1 MPSVTID
8 ASVVDGSNTLPFPNP
23 ISLLNSPI
31 NIGSKLIGGI
41 SSPINISS
49 QFINDIY
56 TPTSIDSELI
66 GGIGLPS
73 SIGSLSVGGIDTP
86 TSIDSEPVIGIINPV
101 SIAPET
107 EIDLSLAVSITPESP
122 ASPTVPVNITAEA
135 EAELSAPSSY
145 TPNAIETE
153 LPPFA
158 LNHARILYDN
168 LLVGSASSTDSGTNP
183 SFALIPN
190 TAQRWTTS
198 VNSFL
203 KFTLPVNQNIDTVCI
218 GAHNLSA
225 GGYTVG
231 VFYRATV
238 GGTLTAFTTG
248 KTPTNDNALMF
259 HRSSTVSAKTIE
271 VYLTGG
277 TGDAFI
283 GSVYAGV
290 ALQMQRP
297 FFGGHTPAVLA
308 RQADYYSSMSESG
321 NFIGVEVRRRALESD
336 AAWKNLTDTWYRQYF
351 VPFLASA
358 EVLPFYFA
366 WNLLEYPT
374 DVAYC
379 KNITNVAPSYSGQ
392 RDLMTVGIPLVGIA

>member
-1 MPSVTID
+1 MPAVTVD

-23 ISLLNSPI
+23 ISPLNAPI
-31 NIGSKLIGGI
+31 NISANLIGGI
-41 SSPINISS
+41 NSPINISS
-49 QFINDIY
+49 QFIGDID

-66 GGIGLPS
+66 GDIDLPS
-73 SIGSLSVGGIDTP
+73 SIGSLSISGIGAPVG
-86 TSIDSEPVIGIINPV
+86 
-101 SIAPET
+101 
-107 EIDLSLAVSITPESP
+107 ITPEVESELP
-122 ASPTVPVNITAEA
+122 APVNITAETESVLA
-135 EAELSAPSSY
+135 LPSSY
-145 TPNAIETE
+145 TANAIETE
-153 LPPFA
+153 SPPFD
-158 LNHARILYDN
+158 LNHARILYEN
-168 LLVGSASSTDSGTNP
+168 LLVGSTSSTDLGTNP

-203 KFTLPVNQNIDTVCI
+203 KFTLPVNQDIDTVCI

-225 GGYTVG
+225 GGYNVT
-231 VFYRATV
+231 VFYRPTI
-238 GGTLTAFTTG
+238 GGTLTAFTTS

-271 VYLTGG
+271 VYLTAG
-277 TGDAFI
+277 TGEAFI

-336 AAWKNLTDTWYRQYF
+336 ASWKNLTDTWYRQYF

-358 EVLPFYFA
+358 EILPFYFA
-366 WNLLEYPT
+366 WNLLQYPN

>member
-1 MPSVTID
+1 MPAVTID
-8 ASVVDGSNTLPFPNP
+8 ASVVDGSNTRIHANP
-23 ISLLNSPI
+23 IYPVQLPVTVPAELVGAVNSPVD
-31 NIGSKLIGGI
+31 IGSI
-41 SSPINISS
+41 SSRLVGAPV
-49 QFINDIY
+49 
-56 TPTSIDSELI
+56 TVA
-66 GGIGLPS
+66 
-73 SIGSLSVGGIDTP
+73 SLSVADVAIPVDITELAP
-86 TSIDSEPVIGIINPV
+86 IALSIPVDITEES
-101 SIAPET
+101 SIA
-107 EIDLSLAVSITPESP
+107 LSV
-122 ASPTVPVNITAEA
+122 
-135 EAELSAPSSY
+135 
-145 TPNAIETE
+145 PNAITPIAADPES
-153 LPPFA
+153 PPFA
-158 LNHARILYDN
+158 LNHARILYEN
-168 LLVGSASSTDSGTNP
+168 LLVGSTSSTDNGTNP

-203 KFTLPVNQNIDTVCI
+203 KFTLPVNQDIDTVCI

-225 GGYTVG
+225 GGYNVT
-231 VFYRATV
+231 VFYRPTI
-238 GGTLTAFTTG
+238 GGTLTAFTTS

-271 VYLTGG
+271 VYLTAG
-277 TGDAFI
+277 TGEAFI

-336 AAWKNLTDTWYRQYF
+336 ASWKNLTDTWYRQYF

-358 EVLPFYFA
+358 EILPFYFA
-366 WNLLEYPT
+366 WNLLQYPN